1 MKKQYLVMGMGKFG
15 FYLGKELKKM
25 GHEVAAIDIDSK
37 VTDNMGDEFDYVMT
51 ADCMDEGVLN
61 SVDAQSYDVVVV
73 AIGEVQ
79 ASVMVTLRLKEMG
92 VSRVV
97 SRANSEIH
105 AKLLTKIGADRV
117 VFPER
122 DTGIRIAHGLV
133 SSNIL
138 EAIELSQNHSM
149 IELGVTEEWAGKTL
163 MQVDFRKKWGVN
175 IIGIRHSD
183 GSLNISPRADD
194 ILKKEYVLIIIGE
207 DASINKLEKA
217 FH

>member
-1 MKKQYLVMGMGKFG
+1 MKKQYAIMGMGKFG
-15 FYLGKELKKM
+15 YYLGKELKKM
-25 GHEVAAIDIDSK
+25 GHEVAAIDIDPK
-37 VTDNMGDEFDYVMT
+37 VTDDLGDDFDYVMN

-61 SVDAQSYDVVVV
+61 NVGVDNYDVIVV

-97 SRANSEIH
+97 SRANSDIH
-105 AKLLTKIGADRV
+105 AKLLTKIGADKV

-122 DTGIRIAHGLV
+122 DTGIRIAHGLA

-149 IELGVTEEWAGKTL
+149 IELGVTDDWEGKTL
-163 MQVDFRKKWGVN
+163 MKVDFRKKWGVN
-175 IIGIRHSD
+175 IIGIRQSD

-194 ILKKEYVLIIIGE
+194 ILNKDSVLIIIGE
-207 DASINKLEKA
+207 DAAINKLEREIS
-217 FH
+217 